1 MLNAYKKYW
10 QNYVNFE
17 GRSSRSDFWWVA
29 LVHFLISFVFG
40 IFSGIMTATVSYDYS
55 YGTPEF
61 GPGFWIITV
70 FSFVWGLANF
80 LPGLALS
87 VRRLRDAGYH
97 WAFILLPLIIVIPI
111 LGWFLGWVTWVVL
124 IVLFCQPSKPETAFQ
139 SPYPGYTGGP
149 QVPPYTDPNQQTQA
163 YTQPN
168 PSQNQPYVDPN
179 QQAQAYTQS
188 NLGQSQA
195 YVDPNQQAQVSVQS
209 NQTQPQAYTEP
220 TPSVAPA
227 QPQVQVAPVPS
238 AAPIQSQ
245 STPAEPVQEEVG
257 QESSFDFSGEP
268 VAQSNPAP
276 EAVNSTDQQS
286 NFDQAISSDDNGNDS
301 AFL

>member
-1 MLNAYKKYW
+1 M
-10 QNYVNFE
+10 
-17 GRSSRSDFWWVA
+17 
-29 LVHFLISFVFG
+29 
-40 IFSGIMTATVSYDYS
+40 
-55 YGTPEF
+55 
-61 GPGFWIITV
+61 
-70 FSFVWGLANF
+70 
-80 LPGLALS
+80 
-87 VRRLRDAGYH
+87 
-97 WAFILLPLIIVIPI
+97 
-111 LGWFLGWVTWVVL
+111 
-124 IVLFCQPSKPETAFQ
+124 IVLWCQPSKPETAFQ

-179 QQAQAYTQS
+179 QQAQ
-188 NLGQSQA
+188 
-195 YVDPNQQAQVSVQS
+195 VSVQS

-227 QPQVQVAPVPS
+227 QPQVQVDPVPS
-238 AAPIQSQ
+238 ATPVQAQ

-257 QESSFDFSGEP
+257 QESSFDFAGEP

-286 NFDQAISSDDNGNDS
+286 NFDQAISSDDNANDS